1 MCSHYM
7 PGTVIGTFSPFTFSA
22 ILEGLT
28 NTVEIRRDG
37 GVRHSNNLFRITR
50 LVKMVTGSWRVCLNQ
65 IVFFFKYL
73 KMLAQV
79 AIDSQV
85 YRLHWVSKDI
95 F

>member
-1 MCSHYM
+1 M
-7 PGTVIGTFSPFTFSA
+7 PGAVIGTFSPFTLSA

-28 NTVEIRRDG
+28 NTEQIRRDG
-37 GVRHSNNLFRITR
+37 GGCHSNNLFRITH
-50 LVKMVTGSWRVCLNQ
+50 LVKMVTGIWSVCLNQ
-65 IVFFFKYL
+65 IVCFFKYL
-73 KMLAQV
+73 KMLSQV